1 MDGDMSVGGASS
13 SHPVQETHKTAPT
26 KTTVTT
32 KQQKSSISPAEQE
45 TKHSKDPAMAAPMLA
60 PPLIPINEIGN
71 FITIA
76 GATVAAAGVSKNLNS
91 NDFVAAVQVQMLQ
104 ITNDALSKWV
114 QSIQDISA
122 QNTKTQAQK
131 RTNEIESDKTKDT
144 QKAEEENGEK
154 ARAVGI
160 QTLVF
165 SGLLAAGLV
174 PGVATVSA
182 TTMATIT
189 QAIAAIA
196 PAGLQALPAAFIT
209 LAGAMASG
217 AVMQASLQTI
227 FSGAKSKDKKAIDAE
242 FVKNYSAKIL
252 GTINDSSFTSTLSKL
267 FPDKADLIPTA
278 KLILLATAIGL
289 SYKAET
295 GHMIGLDFLNL
306 VNGLVTLPP
315 NDPRLGLIAAFQA
328 TLAGM
333 KNGDQ
338 MKQKLAAYFDSNPS
352 LDSLLEPSEAL
363 AGMVGPGI
371 SPISN
376 A

>member
-13 SHPVQETHKTAPT
+13 SHQVHESGKTAPT
-26 KTTVTT
+26 KTTATA
-32 KQQKSSISPAEQE
+32 KQQKSTISPAEQE
-45 TKHSKDPAMAAPMLA
+45 KQHSKDPAMASPMLV
-60 PPLIPINEIGN
+60 PPLVPINEIGN
-71 FITIA
+71 FIVIA
-76 GATVAAAGVSKNLNS
+76 GAAVQAAGLSKTLSS
-91 NDFVAAVQVQMLQ
+91 NDFVASVQVQMLQ

-114 QSIQDISA
+114 QTIQDVSA

-131 RTNEIESDKTKDT
+131 RTNEIESDKTKDA

-154 ARAVGI
+154 ARAAGI

-189 QAIAAIA
+189 QAIIAIA

-209 LAGAMASG
+209 LAGVMASG
-217 AVMQASLQTI
+217 VVMQASLQTI
-227 FSGAKSKDKKAIDAE
+227 LSGAKNKKAIDAE

-252 GTINDSSFTSTLSKL
+252 GTINDPSFTSTLSKL

-295 GHMIGLDFLNL
+295 GHMIGLIFL
-306 VNGLVTLPP
+306 
-315 NDPRLGLIAAFQA
+315 I
-328 TLAGM
+328 
-333 KNGDQ
+333 
-338 MKQKLAAYFDSNPS
+338 
-352 LDSLLEPSEAL
+352 
-363 AGMVGPGI
+363 
-371 SPISN
+371 
-376 A
+376 